1 MLDYKLSA
9 QNACPAF
16 LQFVADLKK
25 GDVSSQFIR
34 ELDGCDLA
42 NSEAIADA
50 LAPAVTSFLDTVA
63 YPFLRALLR
72 FLKVSFEESDNIKRL
87 IAVERVVFPSGL
99 TDLPRRFT
107 QGNMNQGRSLV
118 RLPLET
124 PAEHTLFVSTLDFP
138 TP

>member
-50 LAPAVTSFLDTVA
+50 LAPAVMSFLD
-63 YPFLRALLR
+63 R
-72 FLKVSFEESDNIKRL
+72 
-87 IAVERVVFPSGL
+87 
-99 TDLPRRFT
+99 PRQFT
-107 QGNMNQGRSLV
+107 QRNMNQGRCPA

-124 PAEHTLFVSTLDFP
+124 PAEPTL
-138 TP
+138 